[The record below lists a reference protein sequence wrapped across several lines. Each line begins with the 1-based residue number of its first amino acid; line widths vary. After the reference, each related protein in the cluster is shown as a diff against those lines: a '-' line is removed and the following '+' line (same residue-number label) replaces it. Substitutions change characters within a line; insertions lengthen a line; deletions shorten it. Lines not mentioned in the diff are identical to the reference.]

1 MVPKDE
7 AVSLLQRILQA
18 DTTNPPGNELEAAQI
33 LDDFF
38 RTHGIETEVD
48 EFLSGRANLLARLP
62 GEGRDR
68 PSLMLCGH
76 MDVVPAGGSAW
87 DADPLRG

>member
-33 LDDFF
+33 LDDFS
-38 RTHGIETEVD
+38 GYTE
-48 EFLSGRANLLARLP
+48 
-62 GEGRDR
+62 
-68 PSLMLCGH
+68 
-76 MDVVPAGGSAW
+76 
-87 DADPLRG
+87 